1 MRKILQWR
9 WAIFAVWIV
18 SAVLL
23 TVFQP
28 DFNAILKQR
37 GQGQLSA
44 DKPSKIAESIL
55 NKMSITK
62 GNGELIVFYD
72 KNKLSDDDMK
82 QIQTGIQEIQ
92 KSKKELGVD
101 DIIDPFSTPDA
112 KSSLISKDGTTLLV
126 SFKLDVKGRDIDDIQ
141 KALDK
146 KLKDVKVTYYLTG
159 ADFINNDYAKLSIAG
174 VEKSGILTVGFI
186 LVILVIMF
194 RSLVT
199 PLASLLAVGL
209 SYLCSMGIA
218 AQLIEKLHFPVTS
231 LTQLLLILVLFGVG
245 TDYNILLF
253 NRFREEMSHGHSVDE
268 AIIITYK
275 TAGKTIFYSI
285 LTVFIAFVSLVF
297 AKFDIYQSGT
307 VVAIG
312 TAIFLLQTLTFTP
325 VLMKVLGNKM
335 FWPSKTASGHRENK
349 FWDKIASVSV
359 KYPLIATLLILGLTA
374 PAIYINKQNLSF
386 DSLKELRDS
395 SPAAKGFNLVA
406 DHFGKGQA
414 MPTTVAI
421 ESNKALDN
429 NEAMAVL
436 DKLTEDI
443 KGIAG
448 VEKVSSVTQPIAEPI
463 KDFYISSQTETVT
476 NGMDATKDGVNKI
489 SDGLNQMSSNLTTP
503 DFSSVNDLIKGTG
516 GIETGLGS
524 ITDGL
529 TQIDN
534 GMEQGASGATDISA
548 GIGKVK
554 AGLSTIGSKTT
565 EAANGLSSLQS
576 GYVQVRD
583 GYKSIEKQLPA
594 IQQGLGD
601 MNQLIGALGQ
611 KYPAQ
616 LASDEQYLKLKE
628 KGAFLASGLAQLN
641 GGIVEL
647 GKNYDNL
654 NSKFLTANEGLKQL
668 AAAQEEMVRGLDELQ
683 KGAVTLSDGLQK
695 GSAGQKTIIANMAK
709 LKSGVSKIKDG
720 QQQWYDGLSKLS
732 GGMGQ
737 LKDGIDKSSNG
748 LGDISDGL
756 EKTNKYLIQLTGS
769 KTFFIPKEALTSD
782 DFKKALNNYMS
793 ADRKITKI
801 MVVLKD
807 DPYSTNALKTAG
819 KINDAVASGLK
830 GTALADAK
838 FGTGGPSSSSND
850 MSKILKDDLNRMRV
864 IILVSVFLVLVLI
877 IRSISIPI
885 YIVGSLIGAYYIGM
899 NVANFVAYN
908 VLKLDGVASFAPFFA
923 FIVIVSM
930 GVDYSIF
937 LLMRFKEYPDL
948 SPKEAIVQASKHIGG
963 VVMSAGIILAGTF
976 ATLIPSGLALLI
988 ELGTAVIVGIAA
1000 LCIVFL
1006 PIFVPALIALPDFI
1020 KRFTK
1025 KNEVALLKRKTS

>member
-28 DFNAILKQR
+28 DINAILKQR

-44 DKPSKIAESIL
+44 DTPSKIAESIL
-55 NKMSITK
+55 NKMRTTK
-62 GNGELIVFYD
+62 GNEELIVFYD

-92 KSKKELGVD
+92 KSKTELGVG
-101 DIIDPFSTPDA
+101 DIIDPFSKPDA
-112 KSSLISKDGTTLLV
+112 KSSLLSKDGTTLLV
-126 SFKLDVKGRDIDDIQ
+126 SFKLDVKGRDIDNIQ

-159 ADFINNDYAKLSIAG
+159 TDFINNDYAKLSISG
-174 VEKSGILTVGFI
+174 VEKSGVLTVGFI

-194 RSLVT
+194 RSVVT

-218 AQLIEKLHFPVTS
+218 AQLIEKLDFPVTS
-231 LTQLLLILVLFGVG
+231 LTQLLLILILFGVG

-253 NRFREEMSHGHSVDE
+253 NRFREEMSHGHSVDD

-312 TAIFLLQTLTFTP
+312 TAIFLLQILTFTS
-325 VLMKVLGNKM
+325 VLMKVFGNKL
-335 FWPSKTASGHRENK
+335 FWPSKTSSGHRENK
-349 FWDKIASVSV
+349 FWDKITSVSV
-359 KYPLIATLLILGLTA
+359 KYPLIAILLILGLTA
-374 PAIYINKQNLSF
+374 PVIYFNKQNISF
-386 DSLKELRDS
+386 DSLKELGAS
-395 SPAAKGFNLVA
+395 SPAAKGFNLVSE
-406 DHFGKGQA
+406 HFGKGQA
-414 MPTTVAI
+414 MPTIIAI
-421 ESNKALDN
+421 ENDEALDN

-443 KGIAG
+443 KDIAG
-448 VEKVSSVTQPIAEPI
+448 VEKVSSVTQPAAEPI
-463 KDFYISSQTETVT
+463 KDFYISSQTETT
-476 NGMDATKDGVNKI
+476 TKGMDATKDGVNRI
-489 SDGLNQMSSNLTTP
+489 SDGLNQMSSKLNTP
-503 DFSSVNDLIKGTG
+503 DFSSVNDLINGTG

-529 TQIDN
+529 SQIDN
-534 GMEQGASGATDISA
+534 GIEQGASGAAGLSD

-554 AGLSTIGSKTT
+554 TGLSTISSKTS
-565 EAANGLSSLQS
+565 EVANGLSSLQG
-576 GYVQVRD
+576 GYVKVRN
-583 GYKSIEKQLPA
+583 GYKSIEQQLPA
-594 IQQGLGD
+594 IQQGLGG
-601 MNQLIGALGQ
+601 MNQLIGALGK
-611 KYPAQ
+611 KYPEQ
-616 LASDEQYLKLKE
+616 LASDEQYLTLKQT
-628 KGAFLASGLAQLN
+628 GASLASGLAQLN

-647 GKNYDNL
+647 GKNYDTL
-654 NSKFLTANEGLKQL
+654 NSNFLTTNKGLKQL
-668 AAAQEEMVRGLDELQ
+668 AAAQKKMVSGLDELQ
-683 KGAVTLSDGLQK
+683 KGAVTLSDGLKK
-695 GSAGQKTIIANMAK
+695 GSAGQKTIITNMAK

-720 QQQWYDGLSKLS
+720 QQQLSDGLSKLS
-732 GGMGQ
+732 GGMGH
-737 LKDGIDKSSNG
+737 LKDGINKSSNG

-756 EKTNKYLIQLTGS
+756 EKTNKYLIQLKDS

-782 DFKKALNNYMS
+782 DFKKAINNYMS

-801 MVVLKD
+801 TVVLKD
-807 DPYSTNALKTAG
+807 DPYSTNALKTAE
-819 KINDAVASGLK
+819 KINDVVVNGLK

-850 MSKILKDDLNRMRV
+850 MSKVLKDDLNRMRV
-864 IILVSVFLVLVLI
+864 IILVSVFIVLVLT

-885 YIVGSLIGAYYIGM
+885 YIVGSIIGAYYIGM
-899 NVANFVAYN
+899 TVANFVAYD
-908 VLKLDGVASFAPFFA
+908 VLKLDGVSSYMPFFT

-937 LLMRFKEYPDL
+937 LMMRFKEYPDL

-963 VVMSAGIILAGTF
+963 VIMSAGIILAGTF

-988 ELGTAVIVGIAA
+988 EMGTAVIVGIVA
-1000 LCIVFL
+1000 LCIIFL

-1025 KNEVALLKRKTS
+1025 